1 MTEIVT
7 PKTIDTDDTQ
17 FDLTLRPESLEEYF
31 GKGNIKPDLFKN
43 LQIFLHAAR
52 DRGEALEHVLFFGPP
67 GLGKTTLAYIL
78 AKELNSSVKITSGPA
93 IERAGDLVSILTNL
107 KDRDI
112 LFIDEIHRLNKVI
125 EETMYPAMEN
135 YEVDIILGKGPSARS
150 IRLELPKV
158 TIVGATTKIG
168 NMSAPLR
175 DRFGMH
181 YRLEFYEPAE
191 LSHIVRRAANL
202 LSINITKSASV
213 KIAERSRGTPRI
225 ANRLLRRVRDFAQ
238 IHDHGE
244 INEDV
249 VQEALELLQI
259 DSYGLTSQD
268 RTFLS
273 LIANSFAGGPV
284 GIETLAAAMSED
296 KGTLEDVVE
305 PFLLQSGLIQRT
317 PRGRELTQLGH
328 KHIGSI
334 SGQIQ
339 QSVFDN

>member
-7 PKTIDTDDTQ
+7 PQQLDTEESQ
-17 FDLTLRPESLEEYF
+17 LDLTLRPDTLLEYF
-31 GKGNIKPDLFKN
+31 KEGSIKPDLYKN

-78 AKELNSSVKITSGPA
+78 AKELDSSVKITSGPA
-93 IERAGDLVSILTNL
+93 IERAGDLISILTNL

-150 IRLELPKV
+150 IRLDLPKI

-181 YRLEFYEPAE
+181 YRLEFYQAHE
-191 LSHIVRRAANL
+191 LAHIVERSAAL
-202 LSINITKSASV
+202 LGIDLTTTAAV
-213 KIAERSRGTPRI
+213 RVAERSRGTPRI

-238 IHDHGE
+238 VNNFETITDE
-244 INEDV
+244 V
-249 VQEALELLQI
+249 VNTALELLEI
-259 DSYGLTSQD
+259 DFLGLTSQD
-268 RTFLS
+268 RSFLTCIGS
-273 LIANSFAGGPV
+273 SFAGGPV
-284 GIETLAAAMSED
+284 GIETIAAALSED
-296 KGTLEDVVE
+296 KTTLEDVVE
-305 PFLLQSGLIQRT
+305 PFLIQSGMIKRT
-317 PRGRELTQLGH
+317 PRGRELTSAGWQ
-328 KHIGSI
+328 HINMSPTTQRLEFN
-334 SGQIQ
+334 S
-339 QSVFDN
+339 